1 MLRSACAVCLF
12 ALLPA
17 VILTSS
23 RLCAQDSGKPALASD
38 RISADRM
45 KQYADQAV
53 DWERDYLR
61 IDSTNPP
68 GNEMLTAT
76 FFKKIL
82 DDEGI
87 ENRVFEYA
95 PGRADLWARIP
106 HTSATPRRPFVLL
119 NHMDVVTS
127 DPAHWKVPPFSA
139 QIVDGAIYGR
149 GAQDM
154 KSEGLAHLMVMVML
168 QREKIALDRDVIF
181 LAVSDEEADGT
192 GTDWF
197 IAHQRDLLGNAEFMI
212 NEGGENILR
221 PDGRL
226 KYVGVDVG
234 EKSPLWLHVVA
245 HGQPGHGSRPN
256 SDSAPNRLVRAL
268 ERILAY
274 KTPLRV
280 LPVVEEFLKTIAPD
294 EPPARAAMLR
304 NIRRSLDNPKLRRQI
319 EADENLNYLLR
330 DTISLTMLG
339 GSEQT
344 NVIPSEAWANL
355 DVRLLPGGSPK
366 AFLETIRRVVN
377 DPKVTVEP
385 QTTDFREANYSPTD
399 TALYK
404 AVRQVTAH
412 YFPGAPVAPLL
423 TSGYDE
429 NQRYRPLGIYAYGF
443 NPYTATQ
450 EENDTEHGNDE
461 RIRVEEVR
469 RGFRVMYDVVTRVAA
484 KPE

>member
-1 MLRSACAVCLF
+1 MLRKYRFVCLF
-12 ALLPA
+12 LVLVAICVVMASPIYAQENGKALM
-17 VILTSS
+17 
-23 RLCAQDSGKPALASD
+23 SD
-38 RISADRM
+38 RIHVDRL

-53 DWERDYLR
+53 DWEREYLR

-68 GNEMLTAT
+68 GNELRTAT
-76 FFKKIL
+76 FLKKIF
-82 DDEGI
+82 DAEGI
-87 ENRVFEYA
+87 ENRIFEYA
-95 PGRADLWARIP
+95 PGRADLWARIS
-106 HTSATPRRPFVLL
+106 HTSPTPRRPFVLL

-139 QIVDGAIYGR
+139 QIVDGSIWGR

-154 KSEGLAHLMVMVML
+154 KSEGLAHLMVMVMP
-168 QREKIALDRDVIF
+168 LDRDVIF

-221 PDGRL
+221 LDGRV

-234 EKSPLWLHVVA
+234 EKSPFWLHLVA

-268 ERILAY
+268 QRILAY

-280 LPVVEEFLKTIAPD
+280 LPVVDEFLKTISPD

-304 NIRRSLDNPKLRRQI
+304 NIRRSLDNPKFRREI
-319 EADENLNYLLR
+319 ESDENLNYLLR

-355 DVRLLPGGSPK
+355 DVRLLPGENPK
-366 AFLETIRRVVN
+366 QFLETIRRVIG
-377 DPKVTVEP
+377 DPNVTVEP
-385 QTTDFREANYSPTD
+385 QNQDFREANYSPTD

-469 RGFRVMYDVVTRVAA
+469 RGFRVMYDVVTKVAA

>member
-1 MLRSACAVCLF
+1 MIMLTGATV
-12 ALLPA
+12 
-17 VILTSS
+17 
-23 RLCAQDSGKPALASD
+23 CAQENTKSLMSD
-38 RISADRM
+38 RIPADRM

-53 DWERDYLR
+53 EWERAYLR

-68 GNEMLTAT
+68 GNEMRTAV
-76 FFKKIL
+76 FFKEIL
-82 DDEGI
+82 DTEGI
-87 ENRVFEYA
+87 ENHIFEYA

-106 HTSATPRRPFVLL
+106 HSSATPRRPFVLL

-168 QREKIALDRDVIF
+168 QREKVALDRDVIF
-181 LAVSDEEADGT
+181 LAVSDEEVDGT

-221 PDGRL
+221 PDGQL

-234 EKSPLWLHVVA
+234 EKTTLWLHLVA

-268 ERILAY
+268 QRVLAY

-280 LPVVEEFLKTIAPD
+280 LPVVEEFLKTMAPY
-294 EPPARAAMLR
+294 EPPARAAMFR
-304 NIRRSLDNPKLRRQI
+304 NIRRSLDNAKFRREI
-319 EADENLNYLLR
+319 EADANLNYLFR
-330 DTISLTMLG
+330 DTITLTMLG

-355 DVRLLPGGSPK
+355 DVRLLPGGNPRQ
-366 AFLETIRRVVN
+366 FLENIRRVVD
-377 DPKVTVEP
+377 DPNVTVEP
-385 QTTDFREANYSPTD
+385 QSPEFREANYSPTD

-404 AVRQVTAH
+404 AVRQVAAH
-412 YFPGAPVAPLL
+412 YFSGAPVAPLL

-429 NQRYRPLGIYAYGF
+429 NQRYRPLGIYAYGI